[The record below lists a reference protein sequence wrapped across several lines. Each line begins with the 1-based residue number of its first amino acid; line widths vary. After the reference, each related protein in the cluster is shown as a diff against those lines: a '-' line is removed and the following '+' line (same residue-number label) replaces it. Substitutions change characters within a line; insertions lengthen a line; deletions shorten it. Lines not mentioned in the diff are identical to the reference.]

1 MRYRPLSDQGDY
13 TIDLDFLYN
22 SPACVAQAVQT
33 RLLLYLGE
41 WFLDTTDGTPWFQNI
56 LGKQFNSD
64 PNTYI
69 KQRILGTPNVTSIVS
84 YNSIFNGPIRTFTV
98 TTVLNTAYGQTSTI
112 TVTV

>member
-1 MRYRPLSDQGDY
+1 MRYRPLSAQGDY
-13 TIDLDFLYN
+13 TIGLPFLYN

-64 PNTYI
+64 PTIYV
-69 KQRILGTPNVTSIVS
+69 KQRVLGTPNVTAIVS
-84 YNSIFNGPIRTFTV
+84 FNSLFNGPTRTFTM
-98 TTVLNTAYGQTSTI
+98 TMVLNTAYGQTTS
-112 TVTV
+112 TVTL